1 VTTLFS
7 EIRRRAAALVQR
19 RARTVVLAG
28 FVVLAVVET
37 WPLGA
42 HPARLSRN
50 DNADTMANEWTL
62 AWFAHQ
68 APRAPLH
75 LFDGNIFYPE
85 RNTLAYSET
94 MIAES
99 AMAAPLLWL
108 GASPVLA
115 YNLVL
120 IAGFALS
127 GWTMA
132 IVIARWVG
140 NWTAGILS
148 GILFAFN
155 AHTLSRLPHLQAQH
169 PEFLPLVLMAFDALL
184 REPRTG
190 NAIRLTI
197 WFVLDALTSV
207 HLLVF
212 TAIALIV
219 GVLIRPHD
227 WVGRRLKAF
236 VMAVMLAAAL
246 AAALLLPVLVPY
258 WQLHRQYQFV
268 RSLKD
273 VGQYAASYRDY
284 LTTPARL
291 HYTWWSRRF
300 YATSALFP
308 GALALV
314 LTVFGIACGT
324 LRDPRAR
331 MCLAF
336 GVVGVYLS
344 FGPDAPGYAALYGVF
359 SALGVIRDV
368 SRFGYLGIVAAA
380 MLAGW
385 GVVEL
390 RRSVSDRVW
399 RGLVPALVVVATV
412 EPLCAPIGYLQFD
425 GIPSIYAQLRGKTS
439 VLVAEFPFPDGGLS
453 ASANATY
460 MLGSTLHWEPMLN
473 GFAGFIPATYHE
485 NWALLRGFP
494 DDRSVARLRAL
505 GVTHL
510 FVHTDQMRPD
520 TLEIIERT
528 PGFVRLA
535 SEGPIA
541 LVRVYPQ

>member
-1 VTTLFS
+1 VSKLLS
-7 EIRRRAAALVQR
+7 EIRVWAGAFAQR
-19 RARTVVLAG
+19 RAVAVTLGG
-28 FVVLAVVET
+28 FVLLAIAET
-37 WPLGA
+37 WPLAA

-62 AWFAHQ
+62 AWFAHE

-85 RNTLAYSET
+85 RNTLPYSET
-94 MIAES
+94 TIVQS

-132 IVIARWVG
+132 IVMARWIG
-140 NWTAGILS
+140 NWTAGTVS

-155 AHTLSRLPHLQAQH
+155 AHTLSRLPHIQAQH
-169 PEFLPLVLMAFDALL
+169 PEFLPLVLMAFDSLL
-184 REPRTG
+184 RDPRTG
-190 NAIRLTI
+190 NAIRLAI
-197 WFVLDALTSV
+197 WFVLDALTSM

-212 TAIALIV
+212 TAIALLV
-219 GVLIRPHD
+219 GVLVRPRD
-227 WVGRRLKAF
+227 WVGRRLTGFLTA
-236 VMAVMLAAAL
+236 AALAAAL
-246 AAALLLPVLVPY
+246 SAALLLPVLVPY
-258 WQLHRQYQFV
+258 WQVHRQYHFV
-268 RSLKD
+268 RSLRD
-273 VGQYAASYRDY
+273 VGQFAASWRDY

-291 HYTWWSRRF
+291 HFAWWSRRF
-300 YATSALFP
+300 YAASALFP
-308 GALALV
+308 GALAVV
-314 LTVFGIACGT
+314 LAIFGIVRGSW
-324 LRDPRAR
+324 RDPRAR

-344 FGPDAPGYAALYGVF
+344 FGPGAPGYSALYGVF
-359 SALGVIRDV
+359 SALGIIRDV

-385 GVVEL
+385 GVAEL
-390 RRSVSDRVW
+390 RRPASNRTWRV
-399 RGLVPALVVVATV
+399 LVPALLVVAAV
-412 EPLCAPIGYLQFD
+412 DPLCAPIGYFPFD
-425 GIPSIYAQLRGKTS
+425 GIPSIYAQLRGKPG

-453 ASANATY
+453 ASANASY
-460 MLGSTLHWEPMLN
+460 MLNSTLHWQPMLN

-485 NWALLRGFP
+485 NWTFFRGFP
-494 DDRSVARLRAL
+494 DERSIARLRAL
-505 GVTHL
+505 HVTHL

-520 TLEIIERT
+520 ALEIVERT

-535 SEGPIA
+535 SEGPIV
-541 LVRVYPQ
+541 LVRVYPE